1 MEGRI
6 LDEGRKKKKGINEED
21 IKGWFSVEGGYE
33 GRK

>member
-1 MEGRI
+1 MKEG
-6 LDEGRKKKKGINEED
+6 KKKKGINEED